1 MDKAVYIAKTAIQ
14 PKKTNLLE
22 NLPPDVVEAIRAVGT
37 RQLYKEGQEVFVQ
50 GKQHAGIFLIQ
61 SGEVRTFYLAPSGR
75 EITLAYWTKGHFVGG
90 PEIFGRSA
98 HIWSGTAATDC
109 EVLFL
114 DSSALQSLITRY
126 PQFAL
131 NIIEALVFKAKC
143 FSEMLQLLATR
154 PVKTL
159 VAKLLLLLAHEGG
172 EIDGDKAV
180 IAHRYTQ
187 EELAKMIGAT
197 RQWVAAGLSNLK
209 KEKIVLV
216 ERERIIIKSMKR
228 LDRFAEDIG

>member
-22 NLPPDVVEAIRAVGT
+22 SLPAEVIEAIRAVGT
-37 RQLYKEGQEVFVQ
+37 RQLYKVGQEIFVQ

-114 DSSALQSLITRY
+114 ESDALQSLITRY

-131 NIIEALVFKAKC
+131 NIIEALVFKGKC

-172 EIDGDKAV
+172 QIEGDQAT

-197 RQWVAAGLSNLK
+197 RQWVAAGLSQLK
-209 KEKIVLV
+209 RQKVVTV
-216 ERERIIIKSMKR
+216 ERDRINIMSMKR
-228 LDRFAEDIG
+228 LERFAEDIG

>member
-14 PKKTNLLE
+14 PKQTDLLE
-22 NLPPDVVEAIRAVGT
+22 DLPPGIVEAIRVAGA
-37 RQLYKEGQEVFVQ
+37 RQTYKAGQEIFAQ
-50 GKQHAGIFLIQ
+50 GKHHGGIFLIQ

-90 PEIFGRSA
+90 PEIFGRGT

-109 EVLFL
+109 EMLFL
-114 DSSALQSLITRY
+114 DSDALRDLILNY

-159 VAKLLLLLAHEGG
+159 VAKLLLLLAHESGQ
-172 EIDGDKAV
+172 IKGDKAT

-197 RQWVAAGLSNLK
+197 RQWVAAGLSQLK
-209 KEKIVLV
+209 REKIVLV
-216 ERERIIIKSMKR
+216 GRDHIDILSMKR
-228 LDRFAEDIG
+228 LERFAEGIG

>member
-1 MDKAVYIAKTAIQ
+1 MPQSA
-14 PKKTNLLE
+14 
-22 NLPPDVVEAIRAVGT
+22 GT
-37 RQLYKEGQEVFVQ
+37 KQHYAAGEEIFAQ

-90 PEIFGRSA
+90 PEIFGRGT
-98 HIWSGTAATDC
+98 HIWSGTAATECD
-109 EVLFL
+109 VLFL
-114 DSSALQSLITRY
+114 ESDTLQGLIIRY

-159 VAKLLLLLAHEGG
+159 VAKLLLLLANEGG
-172 EIDGDKAV
+172 QIDGDKAI
-180 IAHRYTQ
+180 IAHQYTQ

-197 RQWVAAGLSNLK
+197 RQWVAAGLSQLK
-209 KEKIVLV
+209 KEKIVTV
-216 ERERIIIKSMKR
+216 SRSRISIMSMKR
-228 LDRFAEDIG
+228 LERFAEDIG